1 LNRKKYFNASL
12 NRFSRHH
19 SSIGKNATLETM
31 FSTKEE
37 KKTTTTVMRRKNEK
51 NQKKQKKKKNN
62 NNKSTSDGLILSIYF
77 QQNLDNKEKRNAR
90 LITFNSVCLHLIFF
104 LSLIASY

>member
-1 LNRKKYFNASL
+1 
-12 NRFSRHH
+12 
-19 SSIGKNATLETM
+19 M

-37 KKTTTTVMRRKNEK
+37 EKTTTTVMRRKNEK
-51 NQKKQKKKKNN
+51 NQKKQKKKKN